1 MGETMK
7 KIFILCMAFLMLMP
21 CAWARHKKAKLPPQ
35 PTVLG
40 IERVCEPEMKAL
52 FENKRIGVFTNQSGV
67 NSKLEGSVDVL
78 RSFFNVTSIFV
89 PEHGLLG
96 AVAAGEKFENEKY
109 NGITVYSLY
118 GGTRRPTKEMLD
130 TIDAIVVD
138 IQDVGVRHYTYTS
151 SLAYI
156 MEECAK
162 YNKTIIVLDRPNP
175 LGGDVQGP
183 VLKPEHSSFIGLY
196 TIPLRHGLTIGEFAR
211 YINTEEKINCPLYVV
226 PMKNWTR
233 NMLWK
238 DTQLPW
244 VQTSPLIPTAETA
257 ILYCVTGVCGDACI
271 NIGVGTAKPFHYV
284 GGTFADADEV
294 KKALDD
300 LQIPGVAF
308 RKAAYM
314 PRYGQKT
321 GDLVKG
327 VEIYILDPQKVNLPE
342 LEYSIIY
349 KFQELYPEKM
359 RNYPQRHGNLGNV
372 VDIALGEDTVEKH
385 LPPSEVFPRWQQEC
399 DDFKEKIKPYLLYQ

>member
-1 MGETMK
+1 M
-7 KIFILCMAFLMLMP
+7 MLVP
-21 CAWARHKKAKLPPQ
+21 SAWARHKKVKLPPP

-52 FENKRIGVFTNQSGV
+52 FDNKRIGVFTNQSGV
-67 NSKLEGSVDVL
+67 NSKLEGTVDVL
-78 RSFFNVTSIFV
+78 RGLFNVTSIFV

-130 TIDAIVVD
+130 TIDAMVVD

-162 YNKTIIVLDRPNP
+162 YNKMVIVLDRPNP
-175 LGGDVQGP
+175 LGGAVQGP
-183 VLKPEHSSFIGLY
+183 VLKQKYSSFIGLY
-196 TIPLRHGLTIGEFAR
+196 SIPLRHGLTIGEFAR
-211 YINTEEKINCPLYVV
+211 YINTEEKINCPLQVV
-226 PMKNWTR
+226 PMKNWNR

-257 ILYCVTGVCGDACI
+257 LLYCVTGVCGDACI

-294 KKALDD
+294 KNALDA
-300 LQIPGVAF
+300 LQIEGVAF
-308 RKAAYM
+308 RKAAFK

-321 GDLVKG
+321 GDLIKG
-327 VEIYILDPQKVNLPE
+327 VEVYILDPAKVNLPE

-349 KFQELYPEKM
+349 KFQELYPDKM
-359 RNYPQRHGNLGNV
+359 KNYPQRYGNLGNV

-385 LPPSEVFPRWQQEC
+385 LSPTEVFPRWQSEC
-399 DDFKEKIKPYLLYQ
+399 EEFKEKIKPYLLY